1 MLLQKIKALLKTLYY
16 WVLSIR
22 CVKRSVILNPKDT
35 VDYIVK
41 NKKSIIRFGDGEF
54 FLMDGNDIHYQKCSK
69 ELQEELS
76 FILDFYL
83 NNSEKC
89 GYLLCMPRKYFKCS
103 GFYLLKKKVYIR
115 SWVRPR
121 YVFSRKF
128 DLPVVFG
135 DAFLFTEENIA
146 MYKKIWDNQM
156 LQKIL
161 FIHNNEKY
169 AKKFGEDYK
178 KKVFFIKI
186 PTSNAFDQR
195 EIILEDIN
203 RSVKENSIDMVLVSA
218 GPCAKYLVKELSLLG
233 IWAIDTG
240 HCWDEPLI

>member
-16 WVLSIR
+16 WILSIR
-22 CVKRSVILNPKDT
+22 CVKKSTILDQRDT

-54 FLMDGNDIHYQKCSK
+54 FLMDGSDIHYQKYSEK
-69 ELQEELS
+69 LKKELS
-76 FILDFYL
+76 FIVDFYL
-83 NNSEKC
+83 KNYENC
-89 GYLLCMPRKYFKCS
+89 DYLLCMPRKYFKCS

-121 YVFSRKF
+121 YVFSKKF

-135 DAFLFTEENIA
+135 DAFLFTEENISI
-146 MYKKIWDNQM
+146 YRKIWDNQM

-169 AKKFGEDYK
+169 AKKFEEDYGK
-178 KKVFFIKI
+178 EVFFIKI
-186 PTSNAFDQR
+186 PILNAFDQR
-195 EIILEDIN
+195 EMILADIS